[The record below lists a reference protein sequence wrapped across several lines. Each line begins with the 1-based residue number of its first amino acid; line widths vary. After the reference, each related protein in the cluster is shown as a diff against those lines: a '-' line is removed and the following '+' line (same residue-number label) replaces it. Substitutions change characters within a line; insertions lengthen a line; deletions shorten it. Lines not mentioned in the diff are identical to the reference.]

1 MRLIA
6 PILILALAAC
16 GGSEK
21 KPDAAA
27 TEGPKRFKGIEC
39 KGFPDFVVMM
49 EDAITKTC
57 DMGDAKSS
65 QFTGKLVYETELPA
79 KQAVGL
85 SREAALKVGIPD
97 GITDLNSDAPMYS
110 GNDTDGGRTVTVT
123 TELQAAGGTL
133 VTVEWLKI
141 NWDVAP
147 TKPAP
152 TPQSNAVPVS

>member
-16 GGSEK
+16 GGSDK

-27 TEGPKRFKGIEC
+27 SEGPKRFKGLDC
-39 KGFPDFVVMM
+39 KGFPDFVVMT

-57 DMGDAKSS
+57 DIGDAKSS
-65 QFTGKLVYETELPA
+65 QFTGKIVYETELPA
-79 KQAVGL
+79 KQAVSL
-85 SREAALKVGIPD
+85 SRVAAYKLGIPD
-97 GITDLNSDAPMYS
+97 GITDLSSDAPMYS
-110 GNDTDGGRTVTVT
+110 GNDTEGGRTVTVT

-141 NWDVAP
+141 NWDAP
-147 TKPAP
+147 PPKPAAKP
-152 TPQSNAVPVS
+152 RSNAVPVS

>member
-16 GGSEK
+16 GGSDK
-21 KPDAAA
+21 KPDPAAS
-27 TEGPKRFKGIEC
+27 EGPKRFKGIKC

-65 QFTGKLVYETELPA
+65 QFTGKIVYETELPA
-79 KQAVGL
+79 KQAVSL
-85 SREAALKVGIPD
+85 SRAAALKLGIPD

-110 GNDTDGGRTVTVT
+110 GNDTEGGRTVTVT
-123 TELQAAGGTL
+123 TELQVAGGTL

-141 NWDVAP
+141 NWDA
-147 TKPAP
+147 PAP
-152 TPQSNAVPVS
+152 PPKPKPTTSQVPVG